1 MTEIKIRKMT
11 RRDKP
16 SLMSLLRDTPE
27 FTPAELIVAEEVID
41 SYLRDTEKSGYFTI
55 VSVEGK
61 TVNGY
66 LCYGPTPLT
75 EGTWDLYWAAVSRN
89 VRGKGIGKALWEI
102 GEADIREQGGRLAV
116 IETSSKPNYESTRRF
131 HEARGYKP
139 VGSIAD
145 FYAVG
150 DDKMIY
156 VKRLK

>member
-27 FTPAELIVAEEVID
+27 FTPAELIIAEEVID
-41 SYLRDTEKSGYFTI
+41 SYLKDTEKSGYFTI
-55 VSVEGK
+55 VSVEGNA
-61 TVNGY
+61 VNGY

-75 EGTWDLYWAAVSRN
+75 EGTWDLYWAAVSRSM
-89 VRGKGIGKALWEI
+89 RGKGIGKALWEI
-102 GEADIREQGGRLAV
+102 GEADIRKQGGRLAI

-145 FYAVG
+145 FYAIG
-150 DDKMIY
+150 DDKIMY
-156 VKRLK
+156 VKRLQ